1 MKIRSKSHAEEAPS
15 PRLKSSFSCAAV
27 LAVTTAALLASCTD
41 RAETYL
47 GEARRY
53 ELDYDFEN
61 AARRYELV
69 VTGFRRSP
77 LAAEAER
84 GRDRCRAEVHF
95 TRAENLIYAGAT
107 YTALGEIT
115 AGRRLDAENPRGLYL
130 VGLAHLSIGPRDLA
144 RQEFDACITE
154 YPDSPYGYLGRA
166 EYFRFKLQ
174 REKAFADFTR
184 AFRVARRDARA
195 RGAAFRGLRDM
206 ALRMEQPERAEKL
219 YRNEGRGGT
228 PLHAFHYWIGYYYL
242 RKPPL
247 VYRDAR
253 DYFNLILQ
261 EGGTGAYK
269 TRALAR
275 RAECHLFYK
284 EYDKA
289 RADIDQALA
298 ADPENDE
305 YYAIAAEIYAALGLP
320 PPIKTPQK

>member
-1 MKIRSKSHAEEAPS
+1 MKIRFESHGWNVLFG
-15 PRLKSSFSCAAV
+15 PRRGGLARAAAI
-27 LAVTTAALLASCTD
+27 AVAAAGLVGSCTD
-41 RAETYL
+41 RAETYME
-47 GEARRY
+47 EARRD
-53 ELDYDFEN
+53 ERDYDFES

-69 VTGFRRSP
+69 ATGFRRSP
-77 LAAEAER
+77 LAAEAAR
-84 GRDRCRAEVHF
+84 GLDRCRAEIHF

-107 YTALGEIT
+107 YTALGEIA
-115 AGRRLDAENPRGLYL
+115 AGRRLDAGNPRGLYL
-130 VGLAHLSIGPRDLA
+130 VGLAHLSVGPRDLA
-144 RQEFDACITE
+144 RREFDACITQ

-166 EYFRFKLQ
+166 EYFRFALE
-174 REKAFADFTR
+174 REKAFADYTR

-219 YRNEGRGGT
+219 YRKEGRGGT
-228 PLHAFHYWIGYYYL
+228 PLHAFHYWTGYYYL

-261 EGGTGAYK
+261 EGGTGTYK

-284 EYDKA
+284 EYEKA
-289 RADIDQALA
+289 RADIDEALA

-305 YYAIAAEIYAALGLP
+305 YYALAADVYAALGLRP
-320 PPIKTPQK
+320 PVKTPQK